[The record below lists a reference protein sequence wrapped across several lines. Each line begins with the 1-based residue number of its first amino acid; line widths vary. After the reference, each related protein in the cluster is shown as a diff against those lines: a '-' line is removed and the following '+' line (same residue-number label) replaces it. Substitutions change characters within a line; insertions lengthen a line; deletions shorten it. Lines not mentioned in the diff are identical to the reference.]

1 MQMSPRVW
9 YSCIRLHVAVEWAR
23 IRAATTLIRESSGW
37 KFRIRAPHSYI
48 GENVTT
54 PTVEDITE
62 SDIFTPE
69 PPRESNGNEPSFK
82 FIDAD
87 IGEFIKRPKTSIAR
101 EYEKKTEAAL
111 NSVMRF
117 CAQNPRTVADAAAI
131 IAYGDNFA
139 SAVGEV
145 AEVNRRTRQMI
156 DLILSPESPWLA
168 LAIAGIP
175 MATQLLRNHET
186 AVSNIPQTFKN
197 RPSKEQRKAVK
208 AEAKANRP
216 KVAFKLFKREI
227 KITLPFRLKFNFVMS
242 QTVEPEALTKA
253 VFSNEQVVK
262 ALKKR
267 GIDVA
272 YKM

>member
-1 MQMSPRVW
+1 M
-9 YSCIRLHVAVEWAR
+9 
-23 IRAATTLIRESSGW
+23 TTPTADDIRES
-37 KFRIRAPHSYI
+37 
-48 GENVTT
+48 E
-54 PTVEDITE
+54 
-62 SDIFTPE
+62 IFTPDDE
-69 PPRESNGNEPSFK
+69 DSSNGHDPSFK

-87 IGEFIKRPKTSIAR
+87 IGEFIRKPKTAIAR
-101 EYEKKTEAAL
+101 EYEHKTEAAL

-117 CAQNPRTVADAAAI
+117 LAQNPKTAPDAAAI

-145 AEVNRRTRQMI
+145 AEINRNTRRMI

-175 MATQLLRNHET
+175 MVTQLLRNHEAT
-186 AVSNIPQTFKN
+186 VQAIPEAYKN
-197 RPSKEQRKAVK
+197 RPSKEQRKAAK

-216 KVAFKLFKREI
+216 KLTLRLFKREI
-227 KITLPFRLKFNFVMS
+227 RITVPFKLKFGFVMS
-242 QTVEPEALTKA
+242 QTVEPKALADA

-272 YKM
+272 WKM

>member
-1 MQMSPRVW
+1 M
-9 YSCIRLHVAVEWAR
+9 A
-23 IRAATTLIRESSGW
+23 
-37 KFRIRAPHSYI
+37 
-48 GENVTT
+48 T
-54 PTVEDITE
+54 PTADDLNE
-62 SDIFTPE
+62 SDVFTPE
-69 PPRESNGNEPSFK
+69 PPYETNGSEPSFK

-87 IGEFIKRPKTSIAR
+87 IGEFIKRPKTAIAR

-117 CAQNPRTVADAAAI
+117 LAQNPKTVPDAAAI

-175 MATQLLRNHET
+175 MFTQLLRNHE
-186 AVSNIPQTFKN
+186 AAIQSVPNAYKN
-197 RPSKEQRKAVK
+197 RPTKEQRKVAR

-216 KVAFKLFKREI
+216 KVTLRLFKREI
-227 KITLPFRLKFNFVMS
+227 RITVPFRLKFNFIMS
-242 QTVEPEALTKA
+242 QTVEPESLAKA

>member
-1 MQMSPRVW
+1 M
-9 YSCIRLHVAVEWAR
+9 
-23 IRAATTLIRESSGW
+23 
-37 KFRIRAPHSYI
+37 
-48 GENVTT
+48 TT
-54 PTVEDITE
+54 PTVDDLNE
-62 SDIFTPE
+62 SDVFTPD
-69 PPRESNGNEPSFK
+69 PPEHSNGNDPSFK

-87 IGEFIKRPKTSIAR
+87 IGEFIRKPKTAIAR
-101 EYEKKTEAAL
+101 EYEHKTEAAL

-117 CAQNPRTVADAAAI
+117 LAQNPKTVADAATI

-145 AEVNRRTRQMI
+145 AEINRNTRRMI

-175 MATQLLRNHET
+175 MFTQLMRNHET
-186 AVSNIPQTFKN
+186 TVASVPQAFKN
-197 RPSKEQRKAVK
+197 RPDRATRKANR

-216 KVAFKLFKREI
+216 KVSFKLFKREI
-227 KITLPFRLKFNFVMS
+227 RFTVPFKLKFGFVMS
-242 QTVEPEALTKA
+242 QTVEPEALTRA

-272 YKM
+272 WKM

>member
-1 MQMSPRVW
+1 MEILDTRP
-9 YSCIRLHVAVEWAR
+9 IFIL
-23 IRAATTLIRESSGW
+23 
-37 KFRIRAPHSYI
+37 
-48 GENVTT
+48 GENMTT
-54 PTVEDITE
+54 PTVDDLNE
-62 SDIFTPE
+62 SDIFQPD

-145 AEVNRRTRQMI
+145 AEVNRQTRRMI

-175 MATQLLRNHET
+175 MMTQILRNHET
-186 AVSNIPQTFKN
+186 AVSSIPETFKN
-197 RPSKEQRKAVK
+197 RPNRDQRKAAK

-216 KVAFKLFKREI
+216 KVSFKLFKREI
-227 KITLPFRLKFNFVMS
+227 KLTLPFKFKFNFVMS
-242 QTVEPEALTKA
+242 QTVEPEALAKA